1 VTEAATPSH
10 ASALLTADA
19 HYDLLLTDLV
29 LPEMDGYEL
38 ARRALISRPSLRVVY
53 MTGYSD
59 NPRLRQDALETGVD
73 LLEKPFS
80 AATLTAKV
88 REVLDRQPGATV

>member
-1 VTEAATPSH
+1 
-10 ASALLTADA
+10 
-19 HYDLLLTDLV
+19 
-29 LPEMDGYEL
+29 MDGYEL
-38 ARRALISRPSLRVVY
+38 AGRASQALPALRVLH

-59 NPRLRQDALETGVD
+59 NPKLRQDAASTGVD

-88 REVLDRQPGATV
+88 REVLDRRAKSGAIA